1 MDLFYAGADL
11 VLVSAASVWEI
22 ATKVRIGKLVLPD
35 VAFARGLSRWIA
47 GEGYVLLAIR
57 PDHAELAGSM
67 AIEHHDPW
75 DRMILAQARIEDL
88 AIIGSDPVFAKHAN
102 DTISDRDAFD
112 RHAVIRP
119 RRVGIALKVR
129 GPRGRMGGDNRA
141 PTPQSRL

>member
-1 MDLFYAGADL
+1 MRLLADTEAVIRFAINDLPAAARHAIANPEND

-47 GEGYVLLAIR
+47 GEGYILLAIR

-67 AIEHHDPW
+67 AIEHRDPW

-88 AIIGSDPVFAKHAN
+88 AVIGSDPVFAKHA
-102 DTISDRDAFD
+102 
-112 RHAVIRP
+112 
-119 RRVGIALKVR
+119 
-129 GPRGRMGGDNRA
+129 
-141 PTPQSRL
+141 PQAIWR